1 MSIQVSNLTKKYGE
15 QVAVDAI
22 SFDIPTGQVV
32 GFLGP
37 NGAGKST
44 TMKILTGYLSPT
56 NGVATV
62 CDLPLDSKATQ
73 AKSHIGYLP
82 EHNPLYLDMYV
93 REYLRFMGKLSG
105 LKKDL
110 KSKVEDIIRITG
122 LTPESKKVISSLS
135 KGYRQRVGLAQALLH
150 NPKVLILDEPTSGL
164 DPNQVTEIRKLIR
177 EIGKDRTV
185 LLSTHVMQEV
195 EAMCDRVIIIN
206 KGKIVAD
213 DTVKNLH
220 SKNTGGS
227 TVVRFKA
234 EVNTKKL
241 GEISGIDKVEELGQA
256 SYRLTSVG
264 NKDIQEALFHFAVE
278 NKNVIL
284 EQREEEQSLEHIFKA
299 YTQGN

>member
-1 MSIQVSNLTKKYGE
+1 MSIQVSNLTKKYNE
-15 QVAVDAI
+15 QVAVDDI

-56 NGVATV
+56 NGVAMV
-62 CDLPLDSKATQ
+62 CDLPLDTKATQ
-73 AKSHIGYLP
+73 AKAHIGYLP

-110 KSKVEDIIRITG
+110 KSKVEDIIQVTG
-122 LTPESKKVISSLS
+122 LAPESKKVISSLS

-177 EIGKDRTV
+177 EIGQDRTV

-220 SKNTGGS
+220 SQNTGRS

-234 EVNTKKL
+234 EVNTKQL
-241 GEISGIDKVEELGQA
+241 GAISGIDKVEELGQA